1 MNSKQLL
8 DYFQAR
14 INLQLA
20 LFFKAIKEDNEQEKE
35 KIKAEKALRKAEK
48 KRLKAERK
56 KACLED
62 PERKACKE
70 GKPI

>member
-35 KIKAEKALRKAEK
+35 KIKAVINELKEICKALNIEVNTTIRDSFD
-48 KRLKAERK
+48 LDIT
-56 KACLED
+56 L
-62 PERKACKE
+62 
-70 GKPI
+70 

>member
-1 MNSKQLL
+1 MNSKQLQ

-35 KIKAEKALRKAEK
+35 KIKAVINELKEICKALDIEVNTTIRDSFDLDIK
-48 KRLKAERK
+48 
-56 KACLED
+56 
-62 PERKACKE
+62 
-70 GKPI
+70 I

>member
-35 KIKAEKALRKAEK
+35 KIKAVINELKEICKALDIEVNTTIRDSFDLDIK
-48 KRLKAERK
+48 
-56 KACLED
+56 
-62 PERKACKE
+62 
-70 GKPI
+70 I

>member
-1 MNSKQLL
+1 MNSEQLQ

-35 KIKAEKALRKAEK
+35 KIKAVIYE
-48 KRLKAERK
+48 LKEI
-56 KACLED
+56 
-62 PERKACKE
+62 CKDLDIE
-70 GKPI
+70 VNTTIRDSFDLDITL